1 MRLPRTFARVA
12 AATTIACFA
21 APGAASASGVSVNF
35 GVLDVTGASGETN
48 RVTVAGSGGTID
60 VTDTGAPL
68 AAGDNCA
75 RLPGSITV
83 RCAIPDGLGLML
95 FDLRDG
101 DDVLTVDRGF
111 STLVQPGLGNDTING
126 GPARDEVSGGAGDDV
141 IDGRGGDDSLQGNAG
156 ADTITGG
163 PGKDG
168 VQGLAG
174 RDDIRVRDGEKDS
187 VGCGIG
193 RDVVDAD
200 PFDDLAFNC

>member
-21 APGAASASGVSVNF
+21 APGAASASSVSVNF
-35 GVLDVTGASGETN
+35 GVLDLIGASGETN

-68 AAGDNCA
+68 VAGDNCA
-75 RLPGSITV
+75 RLAGSITV
-83 RCAIPDGLGLML
+83 RCEIPAGLGLIL
-95 FDLRDG
+95 SDLRDG
-101 DDVLTVDRGF
+101 NDALTINRGF
-111 STLVQPGLGNDTING
+111 PALVEPGLGNDTING
-126 GPARDEVSGGAGDDV
+126 GPVRDEISGGAGDDV

-156 ADTITGG
+156 GDTITGG
-163 PGKDG
+163 PGTDG
-168 VQGLAG
+168 IQGQAG
-174 RDDIRVRDGEKDS
+174 PDDIRVRDGEIDT

-193 RDVVDAD
+193 ADVVDPD